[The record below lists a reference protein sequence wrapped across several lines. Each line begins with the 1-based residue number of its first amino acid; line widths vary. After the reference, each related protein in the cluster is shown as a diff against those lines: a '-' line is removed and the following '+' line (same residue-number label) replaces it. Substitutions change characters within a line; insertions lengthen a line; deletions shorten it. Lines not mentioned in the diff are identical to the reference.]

1 MSPARKKPRKTHY
14 FGIYKR
20 MKHSTIERLMHY
32 YHCIQAPQL
41 WDHSPWVT
49 SSQIAFYFNMD
60 DTQVRKDLA
69 EIGVVGRP
77 RQGYKREEV
86 IEAIRNS
93 LGLNNHYPA
102 VLIGAGRLGGAI
114 LEYKPFQTLG
124 LSIVAA
130 YDNDPEKVGIRIGG
144 KSIQPIDKLGN
155 DFYVTQPQ
163 LGILTCPSQVAQEI
177 AEILVKKKIRA
188 IWNFTMTSVVCPRE
202 VFVRNEHISVGLAEM
217 CYFMNQK

>member
-1 MSPARKKPRKTHY
+1 MTPARRPNRNAEY
-14 FGIYKR
+14 FGIFKTMR
-20 MKHSTIERLMHY
+20 HATIERLMHY
-32 YHCIQAPQL
+32 YHCLQAPES
-41 WDHSPWVT
+41 WEHSPWVT
-49 SSQIAFYFNMD
+49 SSQIASYFNMD

-69 EIGVVGRP
+69 EIGVAGRP

-86 IEAIRNS
+86 IEAIRDT

-124 LSIVAA
+124 LTIVAA
-130 YDNDPEKVGIRIGG
+130 YDNDSEKIGTRIGG
-144 KSIQPIDKLGN
+144 KAIQPIEKLGK

-163 LGILTCPSQVAQEI
+163 LGILTCPSRHAQEY
-177 AEILVKKKIRA
+177 AKILVEKGIRA
-188 IWNFTMTSVVCPRE
+188 IWNFTTATVICPKE

-217 CYFMNQK
+217 CYFISRK